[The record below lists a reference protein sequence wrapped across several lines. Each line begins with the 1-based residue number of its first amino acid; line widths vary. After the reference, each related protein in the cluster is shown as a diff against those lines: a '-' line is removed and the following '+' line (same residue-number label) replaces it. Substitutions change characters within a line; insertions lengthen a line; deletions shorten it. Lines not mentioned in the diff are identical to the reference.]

1 MLIAMIE
8 MGIFIVNVLLD
19 LKVMVKSALILMN
32 ALKVQ
37 AIEVAPKAV
46 TTRIHLLM
54 SAQVGV
60 SNCTQPY
67 VIYALIGQHQF

>member
-8 MGIFIVNVLLD
+8 MEIFIVNVLLD
-19 LKVMVKSALILMN
+19 LKVMVKSAMILMN

-37 AIEVAPKAV
+37 AIEAV
-46 TTRIHLLM
+46 QKVDTTRIHLLT

-60 SNCTQPY
+60 SN
-67 VIYALIGQHQF
+67 

>member
-8 MGIFIVNVLLD
+8 MEIFIVNVLLD
-19 LKVMVKSALILMN
+19 LMVMVKSALILMN

-37 AIEVAPKAV
+37 AIEVAQKVV
-46 TTRIHLLM
+46 TTLIHLLM

-60 SNCTQPY
+60 SN
-67 VIYALIGQHQF
+67 

>member
-46 TTRIHLLM
+46 TTLIHLLM

-60 SNCTQPY
+60 SN
-67 VIYALIGQHQF
+67 

>member
-19 LKVMVKSALILMN
+19 LKVTVKSALILMS

-37 AIEVAPKAV
+37 AIEAAPRVV
-46 TTRIHLLM
+46 TTLIHHLM
-54 SAQVGV
+54 SAQVEV
-60 SNCTQPY
+60 SN
-67 VIYALIGQHQF
+67 